1 MSLHRVWSSRTRA
14 LTSPARRLPCR
25 RRGGARARQPG
36 RRPPNAID
44 PDVAERVIELA
55 ATSYRGLTLSRMTM
69 ALAEQHGIDVSRASL
84 HRILRR
90 AAATRRWRA
99 AGRREARLAQ
109 GRPAPAQEVAL

>member
-1 MSLHRVWSSRTRA
+1 VA
-14 LTSPARRLPCR
+14 LAHGN
-25 RRGGARARQPG
+25 RGG
-36 RRPPNAID
+36 RPPNAID

-90 AAATRRWRA
+90 AAATGRVA
-99 AGRREARLAQ
+99 GGRRT
-109 GRPAPAQEVAL
+109 P